1 MHLNNAEWWWTLPKG
16 LKAINLTCMRWTC
29 REKKL
34 KQIPYTQNTD
44 QECDLLR
51 RLSSDMVDEFFFLF
65 CGIHM
70 RIASRDVES
79 VWIFVCV
86 CVCWWIIELSAVFVF
101 RVRYIYNL
109 ICSIQCVC
117 LSPLIK
123 SHIVLL
129 RSIAIIEATT
139 KKIRNKL
146 QEHTAYDVSLCS
158 PFVLLVVNRDFFCGD
173 LTVSY
178 TLLLFTS
185 SMHIFEIF
193 LFFLV

>member
-1 MHLNNAEWWWTLPKG
+1 
-16 LKAINLTCMRWTC
+16 
-29 REKKL
+29 
-34 KQIPYTQNTD
+34 
-44 QECDLLR
+44 
-51 RLSSDMVDEFFFLF
+51 MVDEFSINFFSSSEEFICEL
-65 CGIHM
+65 HL
-70 RIASRDVES
+70 ATSRAYG
-79 VWIFVCV
+79 FLCA
-86 CVCWWIIELSAVFVF
+86 CVCWWLIELSVVSVF

-109 ICSIQCVC
+109 ICSMQCVC

-139 KKIRNKL
+139 KKKTRNKL
-146 QEHTAYDVSLCS
+146 QERTADDVSLCS

-185 SMHIFEIF
+185 SLHIYEIF
-193 LFFLV
+193 LSFLVSLARIFLLRLLFCHFS